1 MKTLIK
7 ITNKD
12 VQDLIM
18 KLYGV
23 KVYIGMV
30 FCTEEKIT
38 NSSLWFEMW
47 QPEKE
52 YL

>member
-7 ITNKD
+7 ISNKE
-12 VQDLIM
+12 VQELIF
-18 KLYGV
+18 KIYNV
-23 KVYIGMV
+23 KVYVGMV
-30 FCTEEKIT
+30 FCTQEKIT

-47 QPEKE
+47 QPDKE